1 MMFAC
6 TRLAKR
12 LIRVADRNMKIAR
25 VLWLVAIVALSF
37 ARSSSGRNVILFVA
51 DGLRS
56 GSVNMKDMP
65 TLYALRQG
73 GVWFA
78 NSHSLFPTFT
88 TANASAMATGH
99 LLGDTGDFSNTFY
112 TGFPIEKKTG
122 IDVPSTETPF
132 IENDVVIEEIDDHF
146 GGNYLNEETLLA
158 FARKNGYLT
167 AAVGKL
173 GPTLIQDAPEGASSN
188 GTVPAPETVIIDD
201 STGRDGGIPL
211 RPEIA
216 DALRAAGLT
225 TTAPTR
231 ANAQPEKT
239 KLDNGF
245 SGNNETP
252 GTIAANKVQQQYF
265 ASALTGAILPSFV
278 RAGKP
283 FVVVFWSRDPDGT
296 QHNQGDSLNQLR
308 PGINGP
314 TSRKGVLNADNN
326 LRLILEYLHSV
337 GGLSEDTDVFVTAD
351 HGFSTIS
358 KSPLDSSGK
367 TVTKSY
373 SATKTYRDSKG
384 RQEVNNG
391 FLPPGFL
398 AIDLAHALGLPLFD
412 PDQAINQDGT
422 TIYKPVDPELSSAP
436 TNQVAQRPSK
446 GDGVIGGTGKIPT
459 DAKVVIAANGG
470 SDLIYVTE
478 KDRDLVQKIVQF
490 LTTQD
495 YISGIFSDPE
505 YGEIDGAL
513 KLTDIGL
520 KGSTQLPTP
529 AVVVNF
535 RSFAIDPAK
544 PNMSAVT
551 ICDTGLQQGQG
562 MHGSFNRADTFNCM
576 AATGPD
582 FKKRFVD
589 NTPVSNAD
597 LAWTFAQIL
606 KLQIPHNGTLLGR
619 TAVEALVNGPRSVAG
634 VSKTLESKPAANG
647 QKTVLR
653 YQQVG
658 QTVYFD
664 AAGFPGRTVGLG
676 K

>member
-1 MMFAC
+1 
-6 TRLAKR
+6 
-12 LIRVADRNMKIAR
+12 MKIVRLLCLTAN
-25 VLWLVAIVALSF
+25 VAFSF
-37 ARSSSGRNVILFVA
+37 VPSSFSRNVIIFVA
-51 DGLRS
+51 DGLRN
-56 GSVNMKDMP
+56 GSVNMTDMP

-88 TANASAMATGH
+88 SANASAMATGH
-99 LLGDTGDFSNTFY
+99 LLGDTGDFSNTLY
-112 TGFPIEKKTG
+112 VGFPIEKKTG
-122 IDVPSTETPF
+122 IDVPLTETPF
-132 IENDVVIEEIDDHF
+132 IENDVVIEEIDDRF

-158 FARKNGYLT
+158 YARKNGYSK

-173 GPTLIQDAPEGASSN
+173 GPTLIQDAAEGASTN
-188 GTVPAPETVIIDD
+188 GSVPAPETVIIDD
-201 STGRDGGIPL
+201 STGRDGGLQL

-231 ANAQPEKT
+231 ANGQPEKT

-252 GTIAANKVQQQYF
+252 GTIAANDVQQQYLVN
-265 ASALTGAILPSFV
+265 ALTEAVLPVFGRV
-278 RAGKP
+278 GKP
-283 FVVVFWSRDPDGT
+283 FVVVYWSRDPDGT

-314 TSRKGVLNADNN
+314 TSRKGLLNADRN
-326 LRLILEYLHSV
+326 LRQIIEYLKAV
-337 GGLSEDTDVFVTAD
+337 PGLAEDTDVFVTSD

-358 KSPLDSSGK
+358 KSLLDATGK

-373 SATKTYRDSKG
+373 AATKIYRDSKG
-384 RQEVNNG
+384 RQEVNSG

-398 AIDLAHALGLPLFD
+398 AIDLAHALALPLFD
-412 PDQAINQDGT
+412 PDQTINKDGSVS
-422 TIYKPVDPELSSAP
+422 YKPVDPELSSGP
-436 TNQVAQRPSK
+436 GNQVAQRPAK
-446 GDGVIGGTGKIPT
+446 GDGLIGGSGKIPT
-459 DAKVVIAANGG
+459 DAKVVVAANGG

-478 KDRDLVQKIVQF
+478 KDTDLVRKIAQF

-495 YISGIFSDPE
+495 YISGIFSDPAD
-505 YGEIDGAL
+505 GEIAGTL
-513 KLTDIGL
+513 KLDDVGL
-520 KGSTQLPTP
+520 KGATQLPVP
-529 AVVVNF
+529 ALVVNF
-535 RSFAIDPAK
+535 RSFATDPAN

-562 MHGSFNRADTFNCM
+562 MHGSFNRADTFNYM
-576 AATGPD
+576 MATGPD
-582 FKKRFVD
+582 FKKGFVD
-589 NTPVSNAD
+589 NMPVSNAD
-597 LAWTFAQIL
+597 LAWTFAQVL
-606 KLQIPHNGTLLGR
+606 KLQIPHNGNLLGR
-619 TAVEALVNGPRSVAG
+619 AANEALANGPRSVP
-634 VSKTLESKPAANG
+634 VNSKTLESKPAANG
-647 QKTVLR
+647 QKTILR

-658 QTVYFD
+658 GTRYFD